1 MAVIH
6 APNTG
11 LIQGVQHFYTATKP
25 TARPNG
31 SALVIGDK
39 WWKVDDGTDWF
50 WNGTY
55 WLSPPFYR
63 ESSGNISLPY
73 DYIGYPIF
81 SHYVRA
87 LVGSPSGVFD
97 SSNYVTISISQA
109 TLWAIASPALETK
122 NLIPVTQ
129 IGVRGRPTA
138 VETFLVNYVVGQ
150 TTGFV
155 FSVTNVGSPSSLSHL
170 RTAKLSYIYP

>member
-1 MAVIH
+1 MSTIYT
-6 APNTG
+6 PNTG
-11 LIQGVQHFYTATKP
+11 LIRGVQHFYTATKP

-39 WWKVDDGTDWF
+39 WWKTDDGTDWF

-73 DYIGYPIF
+73 DYIGYTIF
-81 SHYVRA
+81 SHYVRT
-87 LVGSPSGVFD
+87 LVVCSTGVFN
-97 SSNYVTISISQA
+97 SSNYVTISISSV
-109 TLWAIASPALETK
+109 TLWALGGGLETK

-129 IGVRGRPTA
+129 SGVRSRPTA

-150 TTGFV
+150 MTGFG
-155 FSVTNVGSPSSLSHL
+155 FSVTNVGSPGSLSHL